1 MEFLEQ
7 NFSLLLYGGL
17 DLSLVM
23 RIKQNVNTLSLN
35 DFMSVTDNDNY
46 TDQDTEKADSDEE
59 SGSSG
64 DLFGDD
70 KADCNN
76 DQDLHVQD
84 NQDGTSSEGD
94 GHNEND
100 DHNADNQE
108 ESEESDYTNEEQQHL
123 GQIHQEKKTNHQQQ
137 RSVVNKYQNL
147 TIGLKLDF
155 ENELIEFGK

>member
-1 MEFLEQ
+1 
-7 NFSLLLYGGL
+7 
-17 DLSLVM
+17 M

-46 TDQDTEKADSDEE
+46 TDQGIFWFVKKLDTEKADSDEE

-70 KADCNN
+70 KTDCNN
-76 DQDLHVQD
+76 DQDLRVQD

-108 ESEESDYTNEEQQHL
+108 GIVFYL
-123 GQIHQEKKTNHQQQ
+123 
-137 RSVVNKYQNL
+137 
-147 TIGLKLDF
+147 
-155 ENELIEFGK
+155 